1 MQVEVLKSKY
11 LTALTDIDQ
20 RVTSYFQKVTYSNA
34 CSKFF
39 PHCITRSN
47 GLFLDLIYTRL
58 ISIDIFKIYFN
69 FIQLNSVPHHP
80 DRGNIKKLKAVKH
93 MHYTVKF
100 YIMNLNVPKSKIKP
114 GCEEK
119 LGLLEDKIISFLHIF
134 EQRKPATLLQHG
146 KFSSD
151 MHSMPQLVQLH
162 SQTPLVKT
170 PPDEKKL
177 QSQSVNVQCFGTKM
191 QHSNVTNLVNGSDSL
206 SEPPILQHDMMYLQ
220 QNLTEQDSEAN
231 TLNLVHQ
238 VPSGSF
244 KLPKSS
250 PQQTNDMLL
259 RNPALRPR
267 SQVNPLKSRFST
279 LQDMHLKQTKEQPD
293 VRTENPKQE
302 LQRHKSQQQQQPL
315 KLQSGDLTLNPLPKS
330 LNPSCQQ
337 VPPYFSVSEKN
348 NLLMPPR
355 KARSPFISRS
365 SAEAR
370 ISSLAPFASAPI
382 PGDAE
387 KPMSETA
394 LLSNV
399 VNIGGQQATGAPE
412 ALSGTP
418 LISASPLL
426 EQSNG
431 DVPCSFD
438 GLNAAEQPIQRLIKV
453 VSLRFEVLNY

>member
-1 MQVEVLKSKY
+1 M
-11 LTALTDIDQ
+11 
-20 RVTSYFQKVTYSNA
+20 
-34 CSKFF
+34 
-39 PHCITRSN
+39 
-47 GLFLDLIYTRL
+47 FLDRIYTSL
-58 ISIDIFKIYFN
+58 FSVDIFKIYFN
-69 FIQLNSVPHHP
+69 FLQLNSVPQHP

-134 EQRKPATLLQHG
+134 EQRKPATLVQRG

-151 MHSMPQLVQLH
+151 VHSMPQLVQLH
-162 SQTPLVKT
+162 SQTPLVQT
-170 PPDEKKL
+170 RQDEKKL

-220 QNLTEQDSEAN
+220 HTLTEQDSEAN

-250 PQQTNDMLL
+250 PQQPNDMLSQ
-259 RNPALRPR
+259 NPALRPR
-267 SQVNPLKSRFST
+267 SQVNTLKSRFST
-279 LQDMHLKQTKEQPD
+279 LQDVHLKQTEEQPD
-293 VRTENPKQE
+293 VRTENSKQE
-302 LQRHKSQQQQQPL
+302 LQRHKSQKHQQPL
-315 KLQSGDLTLNPLPKS
+315 KLLSGDLTPNPLPKS

-337 VPPYFSVSEKN
+337 VPPYSSVSEKK

-355 KARSPFISRS
+355 KARSPFVSKS
-365 SAEAR
+365 SPEAR

-382 PGDAE
+382 PGDSE
-387 KPMSETA
+387 KPMSETV

-399 VNIGGQQATGAPE
+399 VNIGGQQENGAPE
-412 ALSGTP
+412 APSGTP
-418 LISASPLL
+418 LVSASPLL

-431 DVPCSFD
+431 DIPCSFE
-438 GLNAAEQPIQRLIKV
+438 GLDAAEQPIQRLIKV
-453 VSLRFEVLNY
+453 VSLRFEVELLLQLLLRLFRKFWIFCIT